1 MNIVLIR
8 APFVGE
14 DLTLMKNWR
23 GFRYFESNLPPLGL
37 AYIGGVLLQNNYRLK
52 IIDCTVGI
60 SIAELI
66 RALKEEKPDIVGVTA
81 LTSTFISTQKVASL
95 IRKLLPSSI
104 IVIGGAHVSAVP
116 REAMSF
122 DCFDVG
128 VLYEGEITF
137 LELVRHIEE
146 NKLNNLHNVQGIVY
160 KRENKLVFTKKR
172 DLINDLDSIPFPAF
186 DLLPAFSKYSVVPL
200 SYRRFPVGIIISTR
214 GCPYRCK
221 FCSQSMNRHYRERS
235 ITNVLNEI
243 EYLVGRFGVKEI
255 RFYDDTF
262 TFNKRRVEQFCEEI
276 KKRKIDIFWTCL
288 TRTDTVTKQL
298 LKEMKQAGCWQV
310 LFGVESGDQDI
321 LNIYNTDFTL
331 EQSEQAVRWAKEAG
345 LSIRAEFIFGLPSES
360 RISLKKS
367 FDFAKKLG
375 VDYVHFNRFY
385 PIPGTEVYNHL
396 RANGFKMDFSKG
408 LRLIDPLGDTYLPE
422 GLTRKEV
429 EEFLYSAYRKFYL
442 SPGYILRKLISIKN
456 LKEFKLLIRGFL
468 AILSMSIRRLY
479 QGISTNYRHTL
490 T

>member
-14 DLTLMKNWR
+14 DLTLMKKR
-23 GFRYFESNLPPLGL
+23 SRFRCFGNNLLPLGL

-52 IIDCTVGI
+52 IIDCAVGI

-66 RALKEEKPDIVGVTA
+66 KALKEEKPDIVGVTA

-95 IRKLLPSSI
+95 IRKLLPHSI

-128 VLYEGEITF
+128 VLDEGEITF
-137 LELVRHIEE
+137 LELVRHIEK
-146 NKLNNLHNVQGIVY
+146 NKLNNLHNVKGVVY
-160 KRENKLVFTKKR
+160 KRGNEFVFTKRR
-172 DLINDLDSIPFPAF
+172 DLIGDLDSIPFPAF
-186 DLLPAFSKYSVVPL
+186 DLLPALPKYSFAPL
-200 SYRRFPVGIIISTR
+200 SYRRLPVGIMMTTR
-214 GCPYRCK
+214 GCPYRCA
-221 FCSQSMNRHYRERS
+221 FCSREINRHYRERS
-235 ITNVLNEI
+235 VTNVIDEI
-243 EYLVGRFGVKEI
+243 EYLIGRFGVKEI

-262 TFNKRRVEQFCEEI
+262 TFNKSRVEQFCEEI

-298 LKEMKQAGCWQV
+298 LNKMKQAGCWQV

-321 LNIYNTDFTL
+321 LNLYKTDFTL
-331 EQSEQAVRWAKEAG
+331 GQSEQAVRWAKEVG
-345 LSIRAEFIFGLPSES
+345 LSIRAEFIFGLPAES
-360 RISLKKS
+360 KISLKKS

-375 VDYVHFNRFY
+375 VDYVHFNRFF
-385 PIPGTEVYNHL
+385 PAPGTEVYNNL
-396 RANGFKMDFSKG
+396 RTDGFKMDFSKG
-408 LRLIDPLGDTYLPE
+408 LSLIDPFGDIYLPE
-422 GLTRKEV
+422 KLTRKEA
-429 EEFLYSAYRKFYL
+429 EGFLYSAYRKFYL
-442 SPGYILRKLISIKN
+442 RPGYILKRLISIRN
-456 LKEFKLLIRGFL
+456 LKQLEFLIKGFL

-479 QGISTNYRHTL
+479 QKIVIN
-490 T
+490 